1 MWCFSL
7 QKCIFLHNFGTGQKP
22 ETQKGKTRSPNPT
35 LEKWHKPDPSS
46 NLTVQTLAD
55 PDYLKN
61 PYKNYCN
68 DLTRE
73 ETERHQSKWP
83 FWCFL
88 FSWVL
93 CRSFHYKMDI
103 GQFNDKWMWNT
114 LAPIFCDFMW
124 IHFELISS
132 IHFKSWI
139 HFDFELFLVKI
150 CFVDVK
156 WRCDCNS
163 VSEKIKIHVVF

>member
-22 ETQKGKTRSPNPT
+22 KTQKGKTRSPNPT
-35 LEKWHKPDPSS
+35 LEKRHKLDPSS
-46 NLTVQTLAD
+46 NLTVQTHAD
-55 PDYLKN
+55 PEPDYLKN

-73 ETERHQSKWP
+73 QTERRQSKLP

-93 CRSFHYKMDI
+93 CRSFHYKMDNSMI
-103 GQFNDKWMWNT
+103 NECGIRWHLSSATSCESILNW
-114 LAPIFCDFMW
+114 LARFISKAGF
-124 IHFELISS
+124 ILILS
-132 IHFKSWI
+132 FFSWKYV
-139 HFDFELFLVKI
+139 LLM
-150 CFVDVK
+150 
-156 WRCDCNS
+156 
-163 VSEKIKIHVVF
+163 

>member
-22 ETQKGKTRSPNPT
+22 VTQKGKTRSPNPT

-46 NLTVQTLAD
+46 NLTVQTHAD

-88 FSWVL
+88 FSWVFGVL
-93 CRSFHYKMDI
+93 CRSFHYKMDNSMI
-103 GQFNDKWMWNT
+103 NQCGIRWHLSSATSCESILNW
-114 LAPIFCDFMW
+114 LARFISKAGF
-124 IHFELISS
+124 ILILS
-132 IHFKSWI
+132 FFSWKYV
-139 HFDFELFLVKI
+139 LLM
-150 CFVDVK
+150 
-156 WRCDCNS
+156 
-163 VSEKIKIHVVF
+163 